1 VSSRDAAIHLG
12 LFAACCVTTALS
24 GGPYFAATLMGI
36 LLCHEL
42 GHYVIGRRRG
52 VDVSLPYFIP
62 VPPVITLGTLG
73 AVIRMRKPIAD
84 RNTLFDVGA
93 AGPIAGL
100 VIAIPLLV
108 IGLSLSELGATTPDD
123 MIEGNS
129 ILYALLK
136 YAVFGRWLPSGG
148 IDVQLH
154 PMAFAGWVGL
164 LITMINLMPIGQL
177 DGGHV
182 ARAAL
187 GQSHEAWSRR
197 LHIALPILGVVTGGA
212 MFVVA
217 LRAGRDALQALSY
230 AQSGLLPWLV
240 WTLMLGLM
248 RRQAGE
254 YHPPVGETPL
264 DPRRRRYAV
273 AMLVIFLLIAT
284 PVPFRPAL

>member
-1 VSSRDAAIHLG
+1 
-12 LFAACCVTTALS
+12 LFVACCVTTGWS

-62 VPPVITLGTLG
+62 MPPVLTLGTLG
-73 AVIRMRKPIAD
+73 AVIRMRKPISD
-84 RNTLFDVGA
+84 RNALFDVGA
-93 AGPIAGL
+93 AGPVAGL
-100 VIAIPLLV
+100 AIAIPLLV
-108 IGLSLSELGATTPDD
+108 VGLSLSSIGPTKPDD

-148 IDVQLH
+148 VDVQLH

-187 GQSHEAWSRR
+187 GQSHEKWSGR
-197 LHIALPILGVVTGGA
+197 LHVALPVLGFTIGGV
-212 MFVVA
+212 MFA
-217 LRAGRDALQALSY
+217 LAQRAGRDVADSLSY
-230 AQSGLLPWLV
+230 AQSGVLPWLV
-240 WTLMLGLM
+240 WTLMLGWM

-264 DPRRRRYAV
+264 DPRRRRYAF